1 MQFLYHKD
9 SGEKN
14 IILDNQAF
22 HHVFNV
28 RRQKDSIL
36 ILANMLDSKL
46 YSYKILQVGKKQATL
61 ELIDSKS
68 IKQNSPK
75 THIIQA
81 IIDMNE
87 FSKILPYLNE
97 LFVEKI
103 TFFYSDFSQRNEKIN
118 IEKLHKILLNSSMQ
132 CGRLS
137 IMKIEIMK
145 NLNEV
150 LNIYRDS
157 IALDFNDN
165 RINIKNHNSFIIGAE
180 GGFSKNERELLKDRL
195 FGIDNPLIMR
205 AKTAS
210 IFVAANKI

>member
-1 MQFLYHKD
+1 MRFLYHKD

-14 IILDNQAF
+14 IILDNEAF
-22 HHVFNV
+22 HYIFNV
-28 RRQKDSIL
+28 RRQKNDNL
-36 ILANMLDSKL
+36 ILANMLDSRL
-46 YSYKILQVGKKQATL
+46 YDYKILQVEKKR
-61 ELIDSKS
+61 
-68 IKQNSPK
+68 
-75 THIIQA
+75 A

-87 FSKILPYLNE
+87 FSKTLPYLNE

-118 IEKLHKILLNSSMQ
+118 TEKLHKILLNSSMQ

-150 LNIYRDS
+150 LNNYKDS
-157 IALDFNDN
+157 MALDFNNN
-165 RINIKNHNSFIIGAE
+165 RIDIKKHNSFIIGPE
-180 GGFSKNERELLKDRL
+180 GGFSKNERGLLKDRL
-195 FGIDNPLIMR
+195 FGINNPLVMR

-210 IFVAANKI
+210 IFVAANRI

>member
-1 MQFLYHKD
+1 MRFLYHKD

-14 IILDNQAF
+14 IILDNEAF
-22 HHVFNV
+22 HYIFNV
-28 RRQKDSIL
+28 RRQKNDNL
-36 ILANMLDSKL
+36 ILANMLDSRL
-46 YSYKILQVGKKQATL
+46 YDYKILQVEKKRAII
-61 ELIDSKS
+61 ELIDSVF
-68 IKQNSPK
+68 IDQNSPN

-87 FSKILPYLNE
+87 FSKTLPYLNE

-118 IEKLHKILLNSSMQ
+118 TEKLHKILLNSSMQ

-150 LNIYRDS
+150 LNNYKDS
-157 IALDFNDN
+157 MALDFNNN
-165 RINIKNHNSFIIGAE
+165 RIDIKKHNSFIIGPE
-180 GGFSKNERELLKDRL
+180 GGFSKNERGLLKDRL
-195 FGIDNPLIMR
+195 FGINNPLVMR

-210 IFVAANKI
+210 IFVAANRI

>member
-46 YSYKILQVGKKQATL
+46 YSYKILQVEKKQATL

-87 FSKILPYLNE
+87 FSKTLPYLNE

-137 IMKIEIMK
+137 IMKIEIMN

>member
-87 FSKILPYLNE
+87 FSKTLPYLNE